1 MEKRT
6 ISFFCAMAFTAWL
19 FVLAYSSANGLG
31 VHASTSNSSN
41 GTTASEGTA
50 SIDSGSEGSAAA
62 LATIS
67 MAEAL
72 VVDASATGITLPE
85 QPILTLACEAAVLI
99 DQSTGTILYEY
110 NADDTR
116 AIASIT
122 KVMTL
127 LLTFEAI
134 HDGKISLTDTVP
146 ISEHA
151 FSMGGSQIW
160 LEPGEVFTLD
170 ELVKAVCVSSANDA
184 AVAIAEYVG
193 GSEDGFAAMMNAR
206 AAELGMTG
214 TCYQNAC
221 GLDEENHYSTA
232 RDVALLSCYILET
245 CPEVLEY
252 TGIWTDTLRD
262 GETYLTNTNKLLNY
276 YDGIT
281 GLKTGTTGDAGICIT
296 ASATRDDLSLVAVV
310 LGSHSSSDRFESA
323 ITMLDYGFATF
334 EAAALPAAEE
344 TPEVQAVK
352 GGAVETVALD
362 YSALPETL
370 LLEKGAGSALSTTV
384 VLYEDAVEAPLAA
397 GSTLGEVQ
405 LYSDDVL
412 LCSYPITAAESVEKL
427 TVSGAMRL
435 LWANLCAG

>member
-6 ISFFCAMAFTAWL
+6 LSFFCAMAFTAWL

-31 VHASTSNSSN
+31 VHAST
-41 GTTASEGTA
+41 GTTTSESNADAT
-50 SIDSGSEGSAAA
+50 AA
-62 LATIS
+62 LETIS
-67 MAEAL
+67 IAEA
-72 VVDASATGITLPE
+72 ASTTTATGITLPDM
-85 QPILTLACEAAVLI
+85 PSLTLACEAAVLI

-134 HDGKISLTDTVP
+134 QDGTISLTDTVP

-151 FSMGGSQIW
+151 YSMGGSQIW
-160 LEPGEVFTLD
+160 LEPGEIFTLD
-170 ELVKAVCVSSANDA
+170 ELIKAVCVSSANDA
-184 AVAIAEYVG
+184 AVAIAEYIG
-193 GSEDGFAAMMNAR
+193 GSEDGFVAMMNAR
-206 AAELGMTG
+206 AAELGLTG

-232 RDVALLSCYILET
+232 RDVATLSCYILEN

-276 YDGIT
+276 YEGIT

-296 ASATRDDLSLVAVV
+296 ASATRDGLSLVAVV
-310 LGSHSSSDRFESA
+310 LGSCSSSDRFVSA

-334 EAAALPAAEE
+334 EAAELPEAEA
-344 TPEVQAVK
+344 TPAVQSVK
-352 GGAVETVALD
+352 GGEVETVTLD

-384 VLYEDAVEAPLAA
+384 VLYDDAAEAPLAA

-412 LCSYPITAAESVEKL
+412 LAQYSITAAESVEKL
-427 TVSGAMRL
+427 TVSGAMQL
-435 LWANLCAG
+435 LWQNLCAG